1 MQSLPKWRLAPLAG
15 LVAMLVASAAVAA
28 NSSKPSPAASAPAN
42 VAPKPVAAAPATA
55 PSTPPWAIP
64 PVTGQDASTQS
75 SASIP
80 TDDDAYNHLIAQLDK
95 EHYVLTLE
103 SQNADLKKKIADAQ
117 GASLPAPSV
126 IVAPPA
132 SMTPQSG
139 VPGAPA
145 RGGVSSITFP
155 DPTAPAPVAATLRL
169 VSVLGIGGSYQAN
182 VLDHGVDNI
191 VHTGSTLSDGW
202 HVEQIAPSTVELVRG
217 RRHRILHVEP

>member
-1 MQSLPKWRLAPLAG
+1 MKNVHPKRLVVLSGIA
-15 LVAMLVASAAVAA
+15 VALIAQTVAFAADNTKASQASAAVA
-28 NSSKPSPAASAPAN
+28 PSPPQAAVAN
-42 VAPKPVAAAPATA
+42 AAPVPQAL
-55 PSTPPWAIP
+55 AIP
-64 PVTGQDASTQS
+64 PVDATPA
-75 SASIP
+75 SASASVP
-80 TDDDAYNHLIAQLDK
+80 TDDDAYNHLVTQLDK

-132 SMTPQSG
+132 NMTPQSG

-155 DPTAPAPVAATLRL
+155 DPTAPAPVAASLRL
-169 VSVLGIGGSYQAN
+169 MSVLGIGGSYQAT
-182 VLDHGVDNI
+182 VVDHGVDCI

-202 HVEQIAPSTVELVRG
+202 HVERIAPSSVELVRG
-217 RRHRILHVEP
+217 RRHRVLHVEP